1 MTEIKP
7 NPLMKHFRQP
17 KLYIDLPSKGLFY
30 PQGTLELT
38 EDGKVAVY
46 AMTAKDEIMIKTPD
60 ALLNGQSTVSVI
72 ENCVPGIKNGWVV
85 PNIDLDALLTAIRI
99 ATYGEMLSMEF
110 TIPGTTE
117 ERAFET
123 NLVELLDE
131 LVQGEYETSYTHNEF
146 TIETAPMTYK
156 QFTDVAL
163 KTFEEQ
169 RIIRIV
175 DDNDMSESEKI
186 QKFNETFKRLTDINI
201 NNVYNSVKSIKIGDQ
216 TVTDKQH
223 LDEFLQNAPVDV
235 YKSILDHI
243 DAQRTKFTVKPRKII
258 TSEEDRAAGAPDTI
272 EVPINFDASNF
283 FALGS

>member
-110 TIPGTTE
+110 TLPGTTE

-131 LVQGEYETSYTHNEF
+131 LVQGEYETSYTHDEF

-216 TVTDKQH
+216 TVTDKRH

>member
-30 PQGTLELT
+30 PQGTIELT

-72 ENCVPGIKNGWVV
+72 QNCCPGIKNAWLV

-99 ATYGEMLSMEF
+99 ATYGETLSLEF
-110 TIPGTTE
+110 TIPGTE
-117 ERAFET
+117 NERAFEA
-123 NLVELLDE
+123 NLVEILDE
-131 LVQGEYETSYTHNEF
+131 LVVNEYQTSFTHNEF

-169 RIIRIV
+169 RILKIV
-175 DDNDMSESEKI
+175 NDDDMSEGEKI
-186 QKFNETFKRLTDINI
+186 QKFNETFQRLTDINI
-201 NNVYNSVKSIKIGDQ
+201 ANVFNSVKSITVDGN
-216 TVTDKQH
+216 TVTDTRH
-223 LDEFLQNAPVDV
+223 LADFLENAPVDV
-235 YKSILDHI
+235 YKSILDHV
-243 DAQRTKFTVKPRKII
+243 DEQRKKFTVKPRKIV
-258 TSEEDRAAGAPDTI
+258 TSEEDRADGAPDTMEI
-272 EVPINFDASNF
+272 PINFDASNF
-283 FALGS
+283 FASGS

>member
-1 MTEIKP
+1 
-7 NPLMKHFRQP
+7 MKHFRQP

-131 LVQGEYETSYTHNEF
+131 LVQGEYETSYTHDEF

-216 TVTDKQH
+216 TVTDKRH

>member
-131 LVQGEYETSYTHNEF
+131 LVQGEYETSYTHDEF

-216 TVTDKQH
+216 TVTDKRH

-243 DAQRTKFTVKPRKII
+243 DAQRTKFTVKPRKIV

>member
-146 TIETAPMTYK
+146 TIETASMTYK
-156 QFTDVAL
+156 
-163 KTFEEQ
+163 
-169 RIIRIV
+169 
-175 DDNDMSESEKI
+175 
-186 QKFNETFKRLTDINI
+186 
-201 NNVYNSVKSIKIGDQ
+201 
-216 TVTDKQH
+216 
-223 LDEFLQNAPVDV
+223 
-235 YKSILDHI
+235 
-243 DAQRTKFTVKPRKII
+243 
-258 TSEEDRAAGAPDTI
+258 
-272 EVPINFDASNF
+272 
-283 FALGS
+283 

>member
-1 MTEIKP
+1 
-7 NPLMKHFRQP
+7 MKHFRQP

-110 TIPGTTE
+110 TLPGTTE

-131 LVQGEYETSYTHNEF
+131 LVQGEYETSYTHDEF

-216 TVTDKQH
+216 TVTDKRH

-243 DAQRTKFTVKPRKII
+243 DAQRTKFTVKPRKIV

>member
-131 LVQGEYETSYTHNEF
+131 LVQGEYETSYTHDEF

-169 RIIRIV
+169 RIIKIV

-216 TVTDKQH
+216 TVTDKRH

-243 DAQRTKFTVKPRKII
+243 DAQRTKFTVKPRKIV

>member
-131 LVQGEYETSYTHNEF
+131 LVQGEYETSYTHDEF

-216 TVTDKQH
+216 TVTDKRH

>member
-110 TIPGTTE
+110 TLPGTTE

-131 LVQGEYETSYTHNEF
+131 LVQGEYETSYTHDEF

-216 TVTDKQH
+216 TVTDKRH

-243 DAQRTKFTVKPRKII
+243 DAQRTKFTVKPRKIV

>member
-1 MTEIKP
+1 
-7 NPLMKHFRQP
+7 MKHFRQP

-110 TIPGTTE
+110 TLPGTTE

-131 LVQGEYETSYTHNEF
+131 LVQGEYETSYTHDEF

-216 TVTDKQH
+216 TVTDKRH

>member
-30 PQGTLELT
+30 PQGTLDLT

-117 ERAFET
+117 EREFET

-169 RIIRIV
+169 RIIKIV
-175 DDNDMSESEKI
+175 DDNEMSEGEKI

-216 TVTDKQH
+216 TVTDKMH

-235 YKSILDHI
+235 YKSILDHV
-243 DAQRTKFTVKPRKII
+243 DAQRTKFTVKPRKIV

>member
-110 TIPGTTE
+110 TLPGTTE

-216 TVTDKQH
+216 TVTDKRH